1 MTANTE
7 RTGTMTETLRTVY
20 YWPSAET
27 DTPPTVADRLDAL
40 RAELAKLHAEAEAT
54 RLPQGVVMGLHWLIE
69 DAASTLAHLRG
80 MMAEREA
87 ERAMMAAEREA
98 PPA

>member
-1 MTANTE
+1 
-7 RTGTMTETLRTVY
+7 MTETLRAIY

-40 RAELAKLHAEAEAT
+40 RAELAKLHAEAELL
-54 RLPQGVVMGLHWLIE
+54 RLPQGVLMGLHWLCE

-80 MMAEREA
+80 MIHEREA
-87 ERAMMAAEREA
+87 R
-98 PPA
+98 P

>member
-1 MTANTE
+1 MTA
-7 RTGTMTETLRTVY
+7 
-20 YWPSAET
+20 P
-27 DTPPTVADRLDAL
+27 DTPDAVANRLDAIRL
-40 RAELAKLHAEAEAT
+40 DLAKLHADAELL
-54 RLPQGVVMGLHWLIE
+54 RLPQGVVMGLHWLCE

-87 ERAMMAAEREA
+87 ERAVMAAKREA

>member
-1 MTANTE
+1 MSAPAT
-7 RTGTMTETLRTVY
+7 
-20 YWPSAET
+20 AET
-27 DTPPTVADRLDAL
+27 VARHLELTHARLVA
-40 RAELAKLHAEAEAT
+40 LHADAEAA
-54 RLPQGVVMGLHWLIE
+54 RLPQGVVMGLHWLAE

-87 ERAMMAAEREA
+87 ERAMMAAKREA